1 MPPRSTV
8 DLLPLGVREELD
20 HRLMESA
27 FGGYEGHAAWL
38 AGQGHTVSMSA
49 VKRYGRRRKAD
60 SEASAAKAQEITAKA
75 IARAR
80 TASEMAT
87 AMRRAAGDDELAVP
101 TATVD
106 MLMMRMQEAL
116 ANDELDVKA
125 LQALAQS
132 VNQNMRALA
141 SLRHE
146 READRHAVMAVAESR
161 VTSVM
166 KKQSF
171 SEAMDGNHQLADA
184 LRKALK
190 TPPSEMEI
198 DTERERA
205 KESLRAIR
213 EDVYGVHEGADYDEW
228 LDANEARA
236 LWREAQQKGLSK
248 AAAEALREIVQRP
261 DCDPVTGP

>member
-1 MPPRSTV
+1 M
-8 DLLPLGVREELD
+8 D

-60 SEASAAKAQEITAKA
+60 SEASAAKAQKITAKA

-80 TASEMAT
+80 TATEMAT

-146 READRHAVMAVAESR
+146 READRHAVMAVA
-161 VTSVM
+161 
-166 KKQSF
+166 KKRASAVAEKRGI
-171 SEAMDGNHQLADA
+171 SPGLADA
-184 LRKALK
+184 LRAALSGK
-190 TPPSEMEI
+190 VTEYEVNA
-198 DTERERA
+198 ERERA
-205 KESLRAIR
+205 KETLRQVR
-213 EDVYGVHEGADYDEW
+213 EDIYGIHEPFDYDGW
-228 LDANEARA
+228 ADKRAAR
-236 LWREAQQKGLSK
+236 RDGRSD
-248 AAAEALREIVQRP
+248 AAAAVEICEAEEQGSGVKYTSDGRRIKR
-261 DCDPVTGP
+261 DPPKGP